1 MGPSVD
7 LQVWAGRFCLSVMG
21 VLTLMGFYFANVRF
35 VPVAAGFA
43 ILAGV
48 FYFTRLHSA
57 APTRAP
63 AVSGSH
69 RALEI

>member
-7 LQVWAGRFCLSVMG
+7 LQIWAGRFCLSVMSA
-21 VLTLMGFYFANVRF
+21 LTLMGFYYGNVRF

-48 FYFTRLHSA
+48 FYFARIQSV